1 MAILT
6 YTIKMLFMLVCVAL
20 GVGFYTLFERKT
32 LSYIQARKGPN
43 KPGLTG
49 LPQPLAD
56 AAKLLRNEALRLNTS
71 IKPAFLSGP
80 IIGLL
85 IIFLLWTLFR
95 SCSGVVIFKL
105 GLLFFL
111 AVSRINV
118 YVTLSSGWASNSKY
132 ALLGATRGVAQTISY
147 EVRLSL
153 ILIIIILLRI
163 NFNIVEIKEQPLW
176 FALLIMPLS
185 IIWVIS
191 SLAETNRAPF
201 DLAEGESELV
211 SGFNIEYG
219 RGIFA
224 FLFIAEYGRILIISL
239 LTVALFLGRFFTST
253 GAINSFKIA
262 GLAYLFLW
270 VRGRYPR
277 IRYDTLM
284 YLTWKTFLASVLIIA
299 ALTLMIIL
307 LRIKET

>member
-163 NFNIVEIKEQPLW
+163 NFNIVEIKEQPL
-176 FALLIMPLS
+176 
-185 IIWVIS
+185 
-191 SLAETNRAPF
+191 
-201 DLAEGESELV
+201 
-211 SGFNIEYG
+211 
-219 RGIFA
+219 
-224 FLFIAEYGRILIISL
+224 
-239 LTVALFLGRFFTST
+239 
-253 GAINSFKIA
+253 
-262 GLAYLFLW
+262 
-270 VRGRYPR
+270 
-277 IRYDTLM
+277 
-284 YLTWKTFLASVLIIA
+284 
-299 ALTLMIIL
+299 
-307 LRIKET
+307 